1 MAIYYLGENP
11 CKNCEE
17 RWQKCHSVC
26 EKYKTWK
33 SGLYFGKHRHMS
45 AMLKEI
51 GFGVGK
57 TDFGRGRIWKKQSER
72 S

>member
-17 RWQKCHSVC
+17 RRQKCHSVC

-33 SGLYFGKHRHMS
+33 STAVEKRFVFWKTPAHERH
-45 AMLKEI
+45 AKR
-51 GFGVGK
+51 
-57 TDFGRGRIWKKQSER
+57 DRIR
-72 S
+72 SRKD